1 MGLPPELDRLGDVL
15 VHATARTSARAR
27 ARHERQR
34 RLAGAIAAGVLV
46 FAAMTPSQ
54 LDRADQPDFL
64 RFAITS
70 SAQAAEVCDQPRG
83 QRFDVSETC
92 ADDPAPQALRPD

>member
-15 VHATARTSARAR
+15 VHATTRTSARAR
-27 ARHERQR
+27 ARRERQR
-34 RLAGAIAAGVLV
+34 RLAGAIAGGLLV

-70 SAQAAEVCDQPRG
+70 SAQAAEVCEQPRG
-83 QRFDVSETC
+83 PRFDIEMTC
-92 ADDPAPQALRPD
+92 GDDPAPQAVR